1 MNSRRMKARR
11 AIEELEDYGEYEEA
25 CSSVLH

>member
-1 MNSRRMKARR
+1 MKARR